1 MSFVKLEE
9 HSKDRTQE
17 YYIRTDLIREVNI
30 TKDEQGKIVLLSI
43 FIEEN
48 NLQENGVNEYEFK
61 NEDAEKTFS
70 NMYALLSSSKILE

>member
-9 HSKDRTQE
+9 HSKDGTQE

-30 TKDEQGKIVLLSI
+30 TKDEQGRIVLLSI

-48 NLQENGVNEYEFK
+48 NLQEQGVNEYEFK

-70 NMYALLSSSKILE
+70 NMYTLLSSAKKLE